1 MRTFLITFTAAVF
14 FSGFHLP
21 VELWEKQKKA
31 SETKAYL
38 TKRQGKLPFLL
49 KKSSF
54 PTTFTEK
61 ILKAKVATGLLL
73 LLSMLVAKMWGT
85 HIKDSS
91 FLRRAVGEEEQN

>member
-14 FSGFHLP
+14 FPDFICQSFY
-21 VELWEKQKKA
+21 EKSRKKA

-73 LLSMLVAKMWGT
+73 LLSMLVAKM
-85 HIKDSS
+85 
-91 FLRRAVGEEEQN
+91 

>member
-38 TKRQGKLPFLL
+38 TKRQGKLPFL
-49 KKSSF
+49 KSSF

-61 ILKAKVATGLLL
+61 ILKAKVATTATSLL
-73 LLSMLVAKMWGT
+73 
-85 HIKDSS
+85 
-91 FLRRAVGEEEQN
+91 